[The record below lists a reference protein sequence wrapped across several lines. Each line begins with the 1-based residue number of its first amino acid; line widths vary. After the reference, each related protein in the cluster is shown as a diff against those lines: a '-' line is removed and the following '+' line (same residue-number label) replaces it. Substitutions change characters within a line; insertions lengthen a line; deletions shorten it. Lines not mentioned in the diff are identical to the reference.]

1 MKPQG
6 VTALGT
12 HSPLRGHLKI
22 LTESI
27 FDLQYLLRVNHMI
40 LFTLYPNQ
48 EVGAVPVFKKKIKKP
63 HHLNLIPKMK
73 QKLFS
78 ISVNRSLMIALVSM
92 LAMGACKSKKKV
104 VQPAPP
110 APVEQVQQPAPP
122 PAPVSSAEE
131 IAVGKLENYFNSVA
145 AAGNES
151 IANQTIQETL
161 GMFSNQETPVLIVIH
176 EENGIKDYDEPT
188 TIKKY
193 LEYLK
198 DTKKNLNYISDIR
211 MDANGKVSELEL
223 RRK

>member
-1 MKPQG
+1 
-6 VTALGT
+6 
-12 HSPLRGHLKI
+12 
-22 LTESI
+22 
-27 FDLQYLLRVNHMI
+27 
-40 LFTLYPNQ
+40 
-48 EVGAVPVFKKKIKKP
+48 
-63 HHLNLIPKMK
+63 MK

-78 ISVNRSLMIALVSM
+78 ISVNRSLMIALVAM
-92 LAMGACKSKKKV
+92 LAMGACKSKKKAV
-104 VQPAPP
+104 KPTPP
-110 APVEQVQQPAPP
+110 APVEQVQEEVAPP
-122 PAPVSSAEE
+122 AAPVSSAEE
-131 IAVGKLENYFNSVA
+131 IAAERLENYFNSVA
-145 AAGNES
+145 AAGNVS
-151 IANQTIQETL
+151 IANQTIQEAL